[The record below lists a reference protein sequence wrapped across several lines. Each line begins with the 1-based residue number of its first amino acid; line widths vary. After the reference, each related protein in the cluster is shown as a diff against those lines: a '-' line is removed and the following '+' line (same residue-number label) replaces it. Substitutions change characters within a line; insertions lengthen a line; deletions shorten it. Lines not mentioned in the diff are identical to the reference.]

1 MLPFVRPTH
10 LSSLALATT
19 LSLFAVGCVS
29 KPTMKVNHAEI
40 SGIVLV
46 PTPAV
51 QMTVVMDVYNPNSY
65 DVAVRA
71 VRGQT
76 ILAGKYPL
84 DVQFKAPEGGLWMNA
99 STTTQLRVP
108 VLVPV
113 TLGFQILQESLSS
126 STIPFRFVGKADV
139 TGTRT
144 FEIEKDDYSIDE
156 TGTLT
161 REQIAAILPNSLAPR

>member
-1 MLPFVRPTH
+1 MTP
-10 LSSLALATT
+10 AAKLATIAA
-19 LSLFAVGCVS
+19 LSVFAVGCVT
-29 KPTMKVNHAEI
+29 KPTMKLNHAEI
-40 SGIVLV
+40 SGVVLA

-99 STTTQLRVP
+99 GATTQLRVP

-113 TLGFQILQESLSS
+113 TIGFQILGESVSQA
-126 STIPFRFVGKADV
+126 TIAFRFVGKADV

-144 FEIEKDDYSIDE
+144 FEIEKDDYSVDE

-161 REQIAAILPNSLAPR
+161 REQIAAILPNSLAPH